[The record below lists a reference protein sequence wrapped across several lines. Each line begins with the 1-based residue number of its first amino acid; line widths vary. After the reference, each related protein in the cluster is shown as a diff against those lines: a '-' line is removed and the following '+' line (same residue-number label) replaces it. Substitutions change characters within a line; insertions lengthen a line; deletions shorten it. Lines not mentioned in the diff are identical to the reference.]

1 MLTKYNLK
9 MPHAVFSGED
19 ALEKICD
26 IFAEN
31 HVKRLAVFSDKGI
44 EGAGLFALPAARK
57 RYFGNWTF
65 GLPWCVPA
73 TRRS

>member
-31 HVKRLAVFSDKGI
+31 HVKRLAVFSDKVI
-44 EGAGLFALPAARK
+44 
-57 RYFGNWTF
+57 
-65 GLPWCVPA
+65 
-73 TRRS
+73 